1 MNLLISLKYF
11 RLKSRIS
18 SQREAIDKPLN
29 DISWKIVRLHR
40 KEHEIQRQ
48 RKKQKI
54 FSIFFCESAPA
65 RFNYFLQMIFYILHH
80 KWLNRIFHWIFC
92 FFYQT
97 ICVRASVMLFF
108 IKRYASVCV
117 WCAVNQIEL
126 SISELVFFLNLFVFW
141 PIKNVSWTNEHK
153 NQWLITWSRQSLV
166 QH

>member
-48 RKKQKI
+48 KKKQKI

-92 FFYQT
+92 FFLSNDLCLCECDAIFYQT
-97 ICVRASVMLFF
+97 ICICM
-108 IKRYASVCV
+108 CV

-126 SISELVFFLNLFVFW
+126 SISELVFFSQFVCVLAD
-141 PIKNVSWTNEHK
+141 KK
-153 NQWLITWSRQSLV
+153 CLLK
-166 QH
+166 